1 LELKAERMEQLVNI
15 SSIKQKWKG
24 INKIRDGID
33 IETNMDK
40 LIEIDKL
47 MLESINKKIGL
58 LNKLHD

>member
-1 LELKAERMEQLVNI
+1 MKAERMEQLVNI
-15 SSIKQKWKG
+15 SSIKQKGKG
-24 INKIRDGID
+24 KNKIRDGID

>member
-1 LELKAERMEQLVNI
+1 MKAERMEQLVNI
-15 SSIKQKWKG
+15 SSIKQKGKG

-58 LNKLHD
+58 LNKLND

>member
-1 LELKAERMEQLVNI
+1 MKAERMEQLVNI
-15 SSIKQKWKG
+15 SSIKQKGKG

>member
-1 LELKAERMEQLVNI
+1 MEQLVNI
-15 SSIKQKWKG
+15 SSIKQKGKG

>member
-15 SSIKQKWKG
+15 SSIKQKGKG